1 MELDLRQALHYLG
14 AGEQV
19 PPALLEQVSHQAG
32 QLQAALRP
40 RYVYRVYDITRTGQG
55 LCLSQAGLVLPG
67 NTAGRMLEECGRAA
81 LLACTLG
88 AEYDAM
94 LRTCQARD
102 MAQAV
107 ILDACGS
114 AWVEA
119 GCDAAEAE
127 LAGLFPG
134 LHRTDRFSPGY
145 GDLPLELQAPLC
157 AALDAQRRIGLTVT
171 PSFLL
176 NPTKSVTAVIG
187 LAAVPQ
193 KKRIR
198 GCAYCSMRQTCS
210 LRKRVT
216 TCAL

>member
-1 MELDLRQALHYLG
+1 MDQLCRQFGRPLGGDCFAFPAPQAL
-14 AGEQV
+14 
-19 PPALLEQVSHQAG
+19 
-32 QLQAALRP
+32 
-40 RYVYRVYDITRTGQG
+40 
-55 LCLSQAGLVLPG
+55 
-67 NTAGRMLEECGRAA
+67 AGR
-81 LLACTLG
+81 T
-88 AEYDAM
+88 
-94 LRTCQARD
+94 
-102 MAQAV
+102 
-107 ILDACGS
+107 
-114 AWVEA
+114 
-119 GCDAAEAE
+119 EAE

-210 LRKRVT
+210 LRKRGT